1 MLKKGYFGSWDPL
14 KCPLPLWRFGWTDDD
29 NNDDWTVRRDLNKT
43 MKKVDI
49 VELGSIEVAVSGG
62 SNVTWRMTMY
72 SLMH

>member
-1 MLKKGYFGSWDPL
+1 MEIA
-14 KCPLPLWRFGWTDDD
+14 WTDDD